1 MPCLLEEVPGL
12 LAAEADHCHQVGRVP
27 AVPEELEP
35 HAGARVADGVSGD
48 ARPWDD
54 GVAEPHNSV
63 FSTSLEA
70 VAEHG

>member
-12 LAAEADHCHQVGRVP
+12 LAAEADHCYQVGRVP

-35 HAGARVADGVSGD
+35 HARSRVANSVGGV

-63 FSTSLEA
+63 FSAYLEA